1 MDEIV
6 FQQALFG
13 YEDGHRL
20 LQSSFRP
27 NSYEKDL
34 LLQLSDLAPGISTLR
49 EDGYW
54 TGMPLRETSRYAVLR
69 TWPAPEKSRPGCV
82 WTHAI
87 FIPFEYLH
95 SEANLLWITSYFK
108 RPESQKRFNEYAE
121 PISAIW
127 NSSGLPTRTIPQASQ
142 LVSCIYFAK
151 CLVSKLLT
159 QDELGM
165 QAIAVWAQQWPEL
178 RTAFNFRTV
187 EKSSAGRSWL
197 LNFDMML
204 TDGNLRLQQGASPS
218 TIRSFNE
225 SGEVEEVLAAD
236 LSGIE
241 TSVHRRLR
249 DAYSADLPLHPVWT
263 AFLTSIQ
270 MKLREAIRR
279 PKSAAYQCLL
289 QDVAAALPEQ
299 SIGLRLKNALIDF
312 TSTSQLEIPFEFGSA
327 VIEFFAHG
335 INASRFPK
343 PLFSDEALR
352 WIWKNDQTRLFDAL
366 TQLEASRSDI
376 ADYVFA
382 EFARSIPTD
391 QLMTETGTVPVIRR
405 AMVAI
410 RPELLRWEGLANL
423 PNNEIVELLGLL
435 PAGDVRELGVVP
447 RLIFTGDSSLAR
459 FLCERFPEEVV
470 FSVCIGGSHVTHR
483 RQPHE
488 IILRFVGDVA
498 SRYVGANFVSRLTTT
513 TALLSFAAMLGFVS
527 EVTVSAGPEIWGVAV
542 RTATE
547 DSSGADLQTL
557 QAFAFSLAVATAR
570 SGAELLMEF
579 SFEPLHEAMRKSR
592 LDYQA
597 SVIVGP
603 HLPDVGWWYRWDNCY
618 RLRVATIRAYAFG
631 NLPSQSFLHLSKD
644 EALMSALFH
653 DLESNDEFR
662 GFLERLRSSN
672 AGA

>member
-27 NSYEKDL
+27 NGYEKDV

-49 EDGYW
+49 GEGYW

-108 RPESQKRFNEYAE
+108 RPGPQKRFSEYAE
-121 PISAIW
+121 PINAIW
-127 NSSGLPTRTIPQASQ
+127 NSPGLHTQTIPQASQ

-151 CLVSKLLT
+151 CLASQLLT

-165 QAIAVWAQQWPEL
+165 QAIAVWAQQWPAL
-178 RTAFNFRTV
+178 KTAFNFRTV
-187 EKSSAGRSWL
+187 ERSSAGRSWL

-204 TDGNLRLQQGASPS
+204 TDGNLRLQQEPSSS

-225 SGEVEEVLAAD
+225 SGEVEGVLAAD
-236 LSGIE
+236 LSGVE
-241 TSVHRRLR
+241 TSAHRRLR
-249 DAYSADLPLHPVWT
+249 ATYSVDLPLHPVWT
-263 AFLTSIQ
+263 AFLTSVQI
-270 MKLREAIRR
+270 KLREAIRR
-279 PKSAAYQCLL
+279 PESAGYQRLL

-312 TSTSQLEIPFEFGSA
+312 TSTTQLEIPFEFGSA
-327 VIEFFAHG
+327 VIKFFADG
-335 INASRFPK
+335 VNSRRFPK
-343 PLFSDEALR
+343 PLFSNEALR

-366 TQLEASRSDI
+366 AGLEDSRSDI

-382 EFARSIPTD
+382 EFARGIPAD
-391 QLMTETGTVPVIRR
+391 QLMTESEALPRIRK

-410 RPELLRWEGLANL
+410 RPELLRWEGLADL
-423 PNNEIVELLGLL
+423 PSNEIIELLGLV
-435 PAGDVRELGVVP
+435 PDCDVRELGAIP

-470 FSVCIGGSHVTHR
+470 FSVCISGSYVTHR

-498 SRYVGANFVSRLTTT
+498 SRYVGANFISRLTTT

-527 EVTVSAGPEIWGVAV
+527 EVTVSAGPEIWGVAL
-542 RTATE
+542 RTATK

-557 QAFAFSLAVATAR
+557 QAFAFSLAVATVR

-579 SFEPLHEAMRKSR
+579 SFEPLHEAMRESR
-592 LDYQA
+592 VDYQA

-603 HLPDVGWWYRWDNCY
+603 HLPDVGWWHRWDNCY
-618 RLRVATIRAYAFG
+618 RLRIATIRAYAVG
-631 NLPSQSFLHLSKD
+631 NLSPQSFLHLSKN

-653 DLESNDEFR
+653 ELESNDEFHR
-662 GFLERLRSSN
+662 FLERLRRSN